1 MGGNRF
7 ITGGLPSRD
16 PRPERI
22 GHVSVRNFTTE
33 AIEKVDG
40 RGTLMKGD
48 AMTDSGR
55 KGAWS
60 LENALGM

>member
-16 PRPERI
+16 PRL
-22 GHVSVRNFTTE
+22 GVRNFTTE

-48 AMTDSGR
+48 AMADSGR
-55 KGAWS
+55 KSAWS
-60 LENALGM
+60 LANALGM